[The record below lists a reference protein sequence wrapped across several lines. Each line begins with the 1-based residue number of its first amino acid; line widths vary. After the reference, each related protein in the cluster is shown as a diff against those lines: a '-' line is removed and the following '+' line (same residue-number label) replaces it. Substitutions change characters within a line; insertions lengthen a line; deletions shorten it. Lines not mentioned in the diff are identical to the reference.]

1 MFRLPEWRH
10 DGLKN
15 VGTRRLARKE
25 IPLKNN
31 VTDEIRLRGCLVDRR
46 TQKGN
51 AMNFR
56 TLKVGAADSQRL
68 VFSSQ
73 QSAVG
78 FSNFLDE
85 ERMMLKF
92 ASERKNAPQHWV

>member
-1 MFRLPEWRH
+1 
-10 DGLKN
+10 
-15 VGTRRLARKE
+15 
-25 IPLKNN
+25 
-31 VTDEIRLRGCLVDRR
+31 
-46 TQKGN
+46 
-51 AMNFR
+51 MNFR